1 MLYGGQQNSFTLTDT
16 GDMTMSTTALPKY
29 ITDKLQA
36 LRDARAAH
44 DKNYQALTDVVT
56 GIARCHQQKKETEV
70 QSQEAESQWRTL
82 FRKLRGEMT
91 PELQAQHH
99 SRISK
104 RELAKEFDG
113 LIEEMEL
120 DKMQLHLSCGSTAP
134 KVVAAHKDA
143 LTTFAAHAMHQAVDA
158 LSKALISPDVIKACA
173 LASRAYGIY
182 ADNPMR
188 MIEQQ
193 VLGALQGR
201 IHATMATKN
210 IDHPV
215 LNEIGLTIPEQ
226 TGILQERQRCPKRQ
240 LQGVTELAEK
250 RQCMQQ
256 KGAKS

>member
-1 MLYGGQQNSFTLTDT
+1 
-16 GDMTMSTTALPKY
+16 MSTTALPKY

-44 DKNYQALTDVVT
+44 DKNYRALTDVVT
-56 GIARCHQQKKETEV
+56 GIARCHQQKKDTEV
-70 QSQEAESQWRTL
+70 QSREAESQWRTL

-120 DKMQLHLSCGSTAP
+120 DKMQLHLNCGGTAP

-158 LSKALISPDVIKACA
+158 LSKALISSDVIKACA
-173 LASRAYGIY
+173 LASRAYGVY

-193 VLGALQGR
+193 VLGTLQGR
-201 IHATMATKN
+201 IRATMATQN

-215 LNEIGLTIPEQ
+215 LNEIGLTIPQE
-226 TGILQERQRCPKRQ
+226 TGALPELQSSPCQAYAGYRR
-240 LQGVTELAEK
+240 TEEK
-250 RQCMQQ
+250 RQHLQQ

>member
-16 GDMTMSTTALPKY
+16 GDMAMSTTALPKS

-56 GIARCHQQKKETEV
+56 GIARCHQQKKATEV

-82 FRKLRGEMT
+82 FRKLRREMT
-91 PELQAQHH
+91 PERQAQHH

-104 RELAKEFDG
+104 RDLAKEFDG

-120 DKMQLHLSCGSTAP
+120 DRMQLHLSCGDTAP
-134 KVVAAHKDA
+134 KVVDAHKDA

-158 LSKALISPDVIKACA
+158 LSTALISPNVIKACA
-173 LASRAYGIY
+173 LASRAYGVY
-182 ADNPMR
+182 ADNPMK
-188 MIEQQ
+188 MIELQ
-193 VLGALQGR
+193 VQGALQGR
-201 IHATMATKN
+201 IRATMATQN

-215 LNEIGLTIPEQ
+215 LNEIGLTIPQE
-226 TGILQERQRCPKRQ
+226 TGVLPKLESSPAKRTQVALELKEKSQR
-240 LQGVTELAEK
+240 
-250 RQCMQQ
+250 MQQ

>member
-1 MLYGGQQNSFTLTDT
+1 
-16 GDMTMSTTALPKY
+16 MSSTALPKY

-113 LIEEMEL
+113 LIEEMKL
-120 DKMQLHLSCGSTAP
+120 DRMQFHLNCGGTAP
-134 KVVAAHKDA
+134 KVVDTHKDA

-173 LASRAYGIY
+173 LTSRAYGVY

-201 IHATMATKN
+201 IRATMATQN

-215 LNEIGLTIPEQ
+215 LNEIGLTIPQE
-226 TGILQERQRCPKRQ
+226 TGVLRERQRCPMRQ
-240 LQGVTELAEK
+240 MQGVTELAEK

>member
-1 MLYGGQQNSFTLTDT
+1 MLYGGQQNSFKLTDT
-16 GDMTMSTTALPKY
+16 GDTTMSTATLPKY

-56 GIARCHQQKKETEV
+56 GIARCHQQKKDTEV
-70 QSQEAESQWRTL
+70 ESHEAESQWRTL
-82 FRKLRGEMT
+82 FRKLHGEMT

-104 RELAKEFDG
+104 RELAKELDD
-113 LIEEMEL
+113 LIEEMKR
-120 DKMQLHLSCGSTAP
+120 DKMQLHLNCGGTAP
-134 KVVAAHKDA
+134 KVVIAHKDA
-143 LTTFAAHAMHQAVDA
+143 LTTFTAHAMHQAVDA
-158 LSKALISPDVIKACA
+158 LSKALISPDVIKAYA
-173 LASRAYGIY
+173 LASRAYGVY

-193 VLGALQGR
+193 VLGTLKGR
-201 IHATMATKN
+201 IHIAMAEQN

-215 LNEIGLTIPEQ
+215 LNEIGLTIPEE
-226 TGILQERQRCPKRQ
+226 TGVLREQQRCLMRQ
-240 LQGVTELAEK
+240 MQGVTELVEK

-256 KGAKS
+256 KGAQS

>member
-1 MLYGGQQNSFTLTDT
+1 
-16 GDMTMSTTALPKY
+16 MSSTALPKY
-29 ITDKLQA
+29 ITDKLQV
-36 LRDARAAH
+36 LRDAHAAH
-44 DKNYQALTDVVT
+44 DKNNQALSDVVT
-56 GIARCHQQKKETEV
+56 GIARCHQQKKDTKV
-70 QSQEAESQWRTL
+70 QSQEAESQWRTP
-82 FRKLRGEMT
+82 FRKLCGEMT

-120 DKMQLHLSCGSTAP
+120 DKMQFHLNCGGTTP
-134 KVVAAHKDA
+134 KVVSAHKDA
-143 LTTFAAHAMHQAVDA
+143 LTSFAAHAMHQAVDA
-158 LSKALISPDVIKACA
+158 LSAALIGPDVIKACA
-173 LASRAYGIY
+173 LASRAYGVY

-201 IHATMATKN
+201 ILATMATQN

-215 LNEIGLTIPEQ
+215 LNEIGLTIPEE
-226 TGILQERQRCPKRQ
+226 TGVLRERQRCPIRQ
-240 LQGVTELAEK
+240 MRGARELEEK
-250 RQCMQQ
+250 RRLLQE

>member
-1 MLYGGQQNSFTLTDT
+1 
-16 GDMTMSTTALPKY
+16 MSTTALPKS

-56 GIARCHQQKKETEV
+56 GIARCHQQKKATEV

-82 FRKLRGEMT
+82 FRKLRREMT
-91 PELQAQHH
+91 PERQAQHH

-104 RELAKEFDG
+104 RDLAKEFDG

-120 DKMQLHLSCGSTAP
+120 DRMQLHLSCGDTAP
-134 KVVAAHKDA
+134 KVVDAHKDA

-158 LSKALISPDVIKACA
+158 LSTALISTDVIKACV
-173 LASRAYGIY
+173 LASRAYGVY

-201 IHATMATKN
+201 IRATMATQN
-210 IDHPV
+210 IAPPE
-215 LNEIGLTIPEQ
+215 LNEIGLTIPEE
-226 TGILQERQRCPKRQ
+226 TGVLWERQRCPMRQ
-240 LQGVTELAEK
+240 IRRARELAEK
-250 RQCMQQ
+250 RRLLQE

>member
-1 MLYGGQQNSFTLTDT
+1 MLYGGQQNSLTLTDT

-44 DKNYQALTDVVT
+44 DKNYR
-56 GIARCHQQKKETEV
+56 GIDRRRNRHCSLPPTEERHR
-70 QSQEAESQWRTL
+70 SAEPEAESQWRTL

-120 DKMQLHLSCGSTAP
+120 DKMQLHLNCGGTAP

-143 LTTFAAHAMHQAVDA
+143 LTTFARDA
-158 LSKALISPDVIKACA
+158 SGGGCAEQGAYQLTLSRLVHW
-173 LASRAYGIY
+173 L
-182 ADNPMR
+182 
-188 MIEQQ
+188 
-193 VLGALQGR
+193 
-201 IHATMATKN
+201 H
-210 IDHPV
+210 
-215 LNEIGLTIPEQ
+215 GLTASMRTI
-226 TGILQERQRCPKRQ
+226 R
-240 LQGVTELAEK
+240 
-250 RQCMQQ
+250 
-256 KGAKS
+256 

>member
-1 MLYGGQQNSFTLTDT
+1 
-16 GDMTMSTTALPKY
+16 MSTTALPKY

-56 GIARCHQQKKETEV
+56 GIARCHQQKKDTEV
-70 QSQEAESQWRTL
+70 QSQSQSQEAESQWRTL

-91 PELQAQHH
+91 PELQAQHR

-104 RELAKEFDG
+104 RELGKEFDG

-120 DKMQLHLSCGSTAP
+120 DKMQLHLNCGGTAP
-134 KVVAAHKDA
+134 KMVNAHKDA
-143 LTTFAAHAMHQAVDA
+143 LTTFADHAMGQAVDA
-158 LSKALISPDVIKACA
+158 MSQELISPEIVKACA
-173 LASRAYGIY
+173 LAKKAYSVYGDDPVK
-182 ADNPMR
+182 A
-188 MIEQQ
+188 IEQQ
-193 VLGALQGR
+193 LLGTLRGHINA
-201 IHATMATKN
+201 ATAMQN

-226 TGILQERQRCPKRQ
+226 TGVLRERQRCPM
-240 LQGVTELAEK
+240 QGVAELAQK
-250 RQCMQQ
+250 RQCLQQ

>member
-1 MLYGGQQNSFTLTDT
+1 
-16 GDMTMSTTALPKY
+16 MSTTTLPKY
-29 ITDKLQA
+29 ITDKLHA
-36 LRDARAAH
+36 LRDARATH
-44 DKNYQALTDVVT
+44 DKNYQALTDVIT
-56 GIARCHQQKKETEV
+56 GIARCHQQKKDTEV
-70 QSQEAESQWRTL
+70 ESHEVESQWRTL

-113 LIEEMEL
+113 LVEEMEL

-134 KVVAAHKDA
+134 KVVVAHKDA

-158 LSKALISPDVIKACA
+158 LSKALISPEVIKACA
-173 LASRAYGIY
+173 QASRAYGVY
-182 ADNPMR
+182 ADNPMK

-193 VLGALQGR
+193 VLGTLQGR
-201 IHATMATKN
+201 IHVAMAQQN

-215 LNEIGLTIPEQ
+215 LNEIGLTIPEE
-226 TGILQERQRCPKRQ
+226 TGVLPELQNNPAKRMQ
-240 LQGVTELAEK
+240 AVSELKEK
-250 RQCMQQ
+250 RQRLQQ

>member
-16 GDMTMSTTALPKY
+16 GDMTMSTTTLPKY
-29 ITDKLQA
+29 ITDKLHA

-56 GIARCHQQKKETEV
+56 GIARCHQQKKDSEV
-70 QSQEAESQWRTL
+70 QSHETESQWRTL

-91 PELQAQHH
+91 PERQAQHH

-104 RELAKEFDG
+104 RDLAKKFDG
-113 LIEEMEL
+113 LIKEMEL
-120 DKMQLHLSCGSTAP
+120 DRMQLHLSCGDTAQ
-134 KVVAAHKDA
+134 KVVDAHKDA

-173 LASRAYGIY
+173 LASRAYGVY
-182 ADNPMR
+182 ADNPMK

-193 VLGALQGR
+193 VLGTLQGR
-201 IHATMATKN
+201 IHVAMATQN

-215 LNEIGLTIPEQ
+215 LNEIGLTIPEE
-226 TGILQERQRCPKRQ
+226 TGVLRERQKCPMRQ
-240 LQGVTELAEK
+240 MRGARELAEK
-250 RQCMQQ
+250 RRLLQE

>member
-134 KVVAAHKDA
+134 KVVNAHKDA

-158 LSKALISPDVIKACA
+158 LSAALIGPDVIKACA
-173 LASRAYGIY
+173 LASRAYGVY

-201 IHATMATKN
+201 ILATMATQN

-226 TGILQERQRCPKRQ
+226 TGVLQERQRCPMHQMR
-240 LQGVTELAEK
+240 GARELAEK
-250 RQCMQQ
+250 RRLLQE
-256 KGAKS
+256 KGAQS

>member
-1 MLYGGQQNSFTLTDT
+1 
-16 GDMTMSTTALPKY
+16 MSSTALPKY

-56 GIARCHQQKKETEV
+56 GIARCHQQKKDTEV
-70 QSQEAESQWRTL
+70 QSQEAESQWRIL

-91 PELQAQHH
+91 PERQTQHH

-120 DKMQLHLSCGSTAP
+120 DKMQLHLSCGGTAQ
-134 KVVAAHKDA
+134 KVVDTHKDA

-158 LSKALISPDVIKACA
+158 LSTALISPEIIKACA
-173 LASRAYGIY
+173 LAKKAYSVYGDDPVK
-182 ADNPMR
+182 A
-188 MIEQQ
+188 IEQQ
-193 VLGALQGR
+193 LLGALRGH
-201 IHATMATKN
+201 INVATAMQN

-215 LNEIGLTIPEQ
+215 LNEIGLTIPKE
-226 TGILQERQRCPKRQ
+226 TGVLQERQRCPMRQ
-240 LQGVTELAEK
+240 MRGARELAEK
-250 RQCMQQ
+250 RRLLQE
-256 KGAKS
+256 KGAQS

>member
-1 MLYGGQQNSFTLTDT
+1 
-16 GDMTMSTTALPKY
+16 MSTTALPKY

-56 GIARCHQQKKETEV
+56 GIARCHQQKKDTEV
-70 QSQEAESQWRTL
+70 QSQEAESQWRIL
-82 FRKLRGEMT
+82 FRKLRGEMM
-91 PELQAQHH
+91 PERQAQHH

-113 LIEEMEL
+113 LIEEMKL
-120 DKMQLHLSCGSTAP
+120 DKMPLHLSCGGTPP

-173 LASRAYGIY
+173 LASRSYAVY

-193 VLGALQGR
+193 VLGTLQGR
-201 IHATMATKN
+201 IRATMATQN

-226 TGILQERQRCPKRQ
+226 TGALQERQRCPMRQ
-240 LQGVTELAEK
+240 MQGVTELAEK
-250 RQCMQQ
+250 RQRLQQ

>member
-1 MLYGGQQNSFTLTDT
+1 
-16 GDMTMSTTALPKY
+16 MSTTALPKY
-29 ITDKLQA
+29 ITDKLHA

-56 GIARCHQQKKETEV
+56 GIARCHQQKKDTEV
-70 QSQEAESQWRTL
+70 QSQSQSQSQEAESQWRTL

-91 PELQAQHH
+91 PERQAQHH

-120 DKMQLHLSCGSTAP
+120 DKMQLHLNCGGTAP
-134 KVVAAHKDA
+134 KMVNAHKDA
-143 LTTFAAHAMHQAVDA
+143 LTTFADHAMGQAVDA
-158 LSKALISPDVIKACA
+158 LSQALISPEIIKACA
-173 LASRAYGIY
+173 LAKKAYSVYGDDPVK
-182 ADNPMR
+182 A
-188 MIEQQ
+188 IEQQ
-193 VLGALQGR
+193 LLGTLRGHINA
-201 IHATMATKN
+201 ATAMQN

-226 TGILQERQRCPKRQ
+226 TGVLRERQRCPMRQ
-240 LQGVTELAEK
+240 MQGVTELTEK
-250 RQCMQQ
+250 RQRMQQ

>member
-1 MLYGGQQNSFTLTDT
+1 
-16 GDMTMSTTALPKY
+16 MSTTALPKY

-56 GIARCHQQKKETEV
+56 GIARCHQQKKDTEV

-113 LIEEMEL
+113 LIEEMAL
-120 DKMQLHLSCGSTAP
+120 DKIGLHLSCGESAP
-134 KVVAAHKDA
+134 KVMTAHKDA

-158 LSKALISPDVIKACA
+158 LSTVLINPDVIKACA
-173 LASRAYGIY
+173 LASRAYGVY
-182 ADNPMR
+182 TDNPMK

-193 VLGALQGR
+193 VLGTLQGR
-201 IHATMATKN
+201 RRATMATQN

-215 LNEIGLTIPEQ
+215 LNEIGLTIPQE
-226 TGILQERQRCPKRQ
+226 TGALPELQSSPAKRMQ
-240 LQGVTELAEK
+240 VISELKEK
-250 RQCMQQ
+250 RQRLQQ